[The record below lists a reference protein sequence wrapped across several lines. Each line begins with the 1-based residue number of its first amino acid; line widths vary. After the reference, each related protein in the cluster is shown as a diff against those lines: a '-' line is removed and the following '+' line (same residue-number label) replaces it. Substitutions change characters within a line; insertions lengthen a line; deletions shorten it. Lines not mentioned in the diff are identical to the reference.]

1 MKCLALALLP
11 FLAAPRTN
19 AQDAEKLGDLARR
32 LDAGDRAAIEE
43 LLAITRPPSA
53 GLTDANERIA
63 RLRADVERLK
73 ARQLARPVFAPEGTS
88 DVERGDAAP
97 APGRVDAL
105 RESRAW
111 LRAGEPELAL
121 RALPAAE
128 GITNDDDALYV
139 EARALE
145 KLGRGA
151 EALEAYRRVANT
163 AASALLR
170 TRAADD
176 VAHLE
181 WRARVA
187 AARKETP

>member
-11 FLAAPRTN
+11 FLAVPRTN

-43 LLAITRPPSA
+43 LLAITRPPTA
-53 GLTDANERIA
+53 TLADTNDRLA

-73 ARQLARPVFAPEGTS
+73 ARREARPVFALDSAPA
-88 DVERGDAAP
+88 VARGDSAP
-97 APGRVDAL
+97 NPGRVDAL

-121 RALPAAE
+121 RALPAPE
-128 GITNDDDALYV
+128 GITNYDDALYV

-151 EALEAYRRVANT
+151 EALEAYRRVATT
-163 AASALLR
+163 AASPLLR

-181 WRARVA
+181 WRARAA